1 MATERRTE
9 LQLLENYRVA
19 FQNIKEVELLRTE
32 LAEYGYDDGKIAQGK
47 ALYDKAQQLFDKN
60 KQETEEEKLAYKH
73 FAKAYDEVAKVYA
86 KHRKIAKVALMNK
99 RELWSSFRIEGAEAE
114 AYLQWIDDARAF
126 YHQAKTNE
134 TAQPLLTQFKL
145 QQTDVDAQ
153 ISKIA
158 EVQTLRAAYEKERG
172 ESQDAT
178 QNKNKA
184 LAEIALWMRE
194 FFAVAKIALDD
205 HPQLLE
211 SLKKVVKS

>member
-19 FQNIKEVELLRTE
+19 FANIKEVELLRTE
-32 LAEYGYDDGKIAQGK
+32 LAEYGYDDAKIAEGQ
-47 ALYDKAQQLFDKN
+47 ALYQKAQYLFDKN
-60 KQETEEEKLAYKH
+60 KQETEEEKLAYKK
-73 FAKAYDEVAKVYA
+73 FAKAYDEVAKTYA
-86 KHRKIAKVALMNK
+86 KHRKIAKVALMNQ
-99 RELWSSFRIEGAEAE
+99 RELWSAFRIEGAEAE

-126 YHQAKTNE
+126 YHQARTNE
-134 TAQPLLTQFKL
+134 VAKPILIKFKL
-145 QQTDVDAQ
+145 QEPDIQGQEA
-153 ISKIA
+153 KIA
-158 EVQTLRAAYEKERG
+158 EVQSLRAAYEKGRG

-184 LAEIALWMRE
+184 LTEIAQWMRA
-194 FFAVAKIALDD
+194 FFAVARIALDD

>member
-32 LAEYGYDDGKIAQGK
+32 LAEYGYDDANITQGK

-73 FAKAYDEVAKVYA
+73 FAKAYDELAKTYS
-86 KHRKIAKVALMNK
+86 KHRKIAKVALMNQ
-99 RELWSSFRIEGAEAE
+99 RELWSVFRIEGAEPD

-134 TAQPLLTQFKL
+134 TAQSLLTQFKL
-145 QQTDVDAQ
+145 QQPDVDIQ